1 MGRIESSFEKRI
13 GEEKVKVKMAV
24 FGTGVTVG
32 EMEGDTWRYMREF
45 MKPRIDFFF
54 LSWSLGGDWVF
65 PG

>member
-1 MGRIESSFEKRI
+1 
-13 GEEKVKVKMAV
+13 MAV

-45 MKPRIDFFF
+45 MKPRIDFFY
-54 LSWSLGGDWVF
+54 LSLSLGGDWVF